1 MNLERKDIIKKKE
14 EDCVHLYLDT
24 AATHFHNPDA
34 VLVFCRNSLPL
45 FFCCYSELN
54 NLERRCKVFCAEIIV
69 IITYYWN
76 PALFNFVSELVN
88 NTKRLGYGGDT
99 TEEFIGAELEAL
111 QFVPERIE

>member
-1 MNLERKDIIKKKE
+1 MLDTILKKE

-24 AATHFHNPDA
+24 AATHFHSPDA

-54 NLERRCKVFCAEIIV
+54 NLERRCKVFSAEIIV

-76 PALFNFVSELVN
+76 PALFNLVSE
-88 NTKRLGYGGDT
+88 
-99 TEEFIGAELEAL
+99 
-111 QFVPERIE
+111 